1 MRSVRRVFQVD
12 GYEGDYSVTVPD
24 GVQKGGMFQFDGDL
38 KRCATAS
45 RLSRDLQAEDLD
57 VQVARRRAAQGR
69 QLVPGAGQRD
79 DGRRRVDAGRDQ
91 GVLEAAQLVL
101 RAPADIAVCCSQ
113 AGKEMKKLKQNADV
127 AKKGHK
133 MAKDLG
139 INISPKQAM
148 DLAKAG
154 SKLKK

>member
-1 MRSVRRVFQVD
+1 MRRVFQVD

-45 RLSRDLQAEDLD
+45 RLFRDLRAEDLRA
-57 VQVARRRAAQGR
+57 QVARRRAAQGR

-79 DGRRRVDAGRDQ
+79 DGRRRVDACRDQ
-91 GVLEAAQLVL
+91 GTCKDSQLVL
-101 RAPADIAVCCSQ
+101 CAPADIARCCCSQ